1 MYRIICLQKNPTTI
15 RQPEEDRG
23 KENYT
28 MTGWV
33 ILKKSAPI
41 SRHISAL
48 CQEAKDST
56 YVREVDLKAWAELP
70 GNLDTYMSTPYILMH
85 YTQTLTQVHQYP
97 IWSWLDICFRQRR
110 RLGVVM

>member
-1 MYRIICLQKNPTTI
+1 MQKNPTTI

-70 GNLDTYMSTPYILMH
+70 GNFVTYEDHNLSFSELYKNSI
-85 YTQTLTQVHQYP
+85 QVHQYLT
-97 IWSWLDICFRQRR
+97 WS
-110 RLGVVM
+110 